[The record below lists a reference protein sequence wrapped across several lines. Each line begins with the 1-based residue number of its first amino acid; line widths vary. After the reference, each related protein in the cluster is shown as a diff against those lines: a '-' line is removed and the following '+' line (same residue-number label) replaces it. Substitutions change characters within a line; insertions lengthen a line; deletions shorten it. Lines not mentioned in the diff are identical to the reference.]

1 MHCKFIL
8 NILSGEVFKVKNKID
23 GRFYA
28 VKKIKI
34 PYGQGLARIMREV
47 DLLSH
52 LHHRYVIR
60 YY

>member
-1 MHCKFIL
+1 M
-8 NILSGEVFKVKNKID
+8 SGEVFKVKNKID